1 MRRVGRFEWS
11 IQLLAIFLS
20 LVHRINLILHI
31 LTILNGLN
39 NLAMIWLMLDHSKIR
54 KMHFWMIQRAKKEV
68 FGHFLEFG
76 LLDRLDIADCD
87 STKCFPTFGNVT
99 RSWRIIQISQ
109 ISIFEWSKR
118 PKMRFLAIFL
128 SLVCW
133 IDLIFY
139 IVIVVNVFQHLAR
152 LLGHEESFKNY
163 KNAVLNDPKYQKRG
177 FWQFSGVWSVR
188 STWYCILW

>member
-68 FGHFLEFG
+68 FGRFLEFG
-76 LLDRLDIADCD
+76 LLDWLDIAYWD
-87 STKCFPTFGNVT
+87 STKCVPVFGNVT
-99 RSWRIIQISQ
+99 RSWSIIQKSQ
-109 ISIFEWSKR
+109 QCIFEWSNE
-118 PKMRFLAIFL
+118 PKKRFLAVFRVW
-128 SLVCW
+128 LVW
-133 IDLIFY
+133 
-139 IVIVVNVFQHLAR
+139 LA
-152 LLGHEESFKNY
+152 
-163 KNAVLNDPKYQKRG
+163 
-177 FWQFSGVWSVR
+177 W
-188 STWYCILW
+188 